1 MALNKLVRVQT
12 DENGYTIY
20 TMLQEEIEVKASPNS
35 GFTPTLSYWTKEK
48 EVTDDILKL
57 RFSPTPPNDYI
68 QNYEE
73 FQSML
78 NMKEQQAIKE
88 LYESIQIKP
97 KNMTPG
103 KRVLWSSFVLLLIGL
118 PLFIALLVIA

>member
-1 MALNKLVRVQT
+1 MALNKLVRIHT

-20 TMLQEEIEVKASPNS
+20 TMLKEDIEVKASQNS
-35 GFTPTLSYWTKEK
+35 GFTPTLTYWTKEK

-68 QNYEE
+68 QDYEE

-78 NMKEQQAIKE
+78 HTKEQQAIRE
-88 LYESIQIKP
+88 LYESIQTKP
-97 KNMTPG
+97 KNMTPR
-103 KRVLWSSFVLLLIGL
+103 KQILWSSFVLLLIGL
-118 PLFIALLVIA
+118 PLFIALLLNG